1 MTHLNIEKISL
12 ACRDREKEEQK
23 KNSRKKNILLLIYH
37 FLENNG
43 FIQTMNMLSNES
55 RFPFSE
61 YIVCDN
67 IDLNSILQDFE
78 SYYFL
83 KYQKLPHII
92 KKLPDSYIQPKQKLR
107 KSRSEARAIMS
118 ASEQVEEVEDN
129 AFNRFG
135 INITSNSTN
144 EITEDN
150 IVRCSESI
158 VSFENYSPE
167 MKAMANIVMQDFS
180 KTNNNSLKWS
190 DIVGHEKT
198 KQILKEA
205 IVYPFKYHHLFPT
218 VSSTWKSI
226 LLYGPTGTGKTL
238 LATAAAVTS
247 KVAFFNISISTL
259 VSKWRG
265 ESEKLV
271 KVLFDLAKFY
281 APSIIFID
289 EIDALMSHRGCD
301 HEASRRMK
309 TEFFLQMDAL
319 STCDKF
325 VLLIGAS
332 NMPWE
337 LDCAILRRMEKR
349 ILVSLPDF
357 DSRCSLFEKYLTF
370 DFQNNENIKIKTN
383 FDYNKLAEV
392 SESYS
397 ASDIELVCKEVKMG
411 HIRSI
416 VESLEMHHIG
426 KNVKS
431 SSFIKGLETSDV
443 LLAIDRIKP
452 ASVELIQKYMDW
464 KEKHGSE

>member
-1 MTHLNIEKISL
+1 
-12 ACRDREKEEQK
+12 
-23 KNSRKKNILLLIYH
+23 
-37 FLENNG
+37 
-43 FIQTMNMLSNES
+43 
-55 RFPFSE
+55 
-61 YIVCDN
+61 
-67 IDLNSILQDFE
+67 
-78 SYYFL
+78 
-83 KYQKLPHII
+83 
-92 KKLPDSYIQPKQKLR
+92 
-107 KSRSEARAIMS
+107 MS
-118 ASEQVEEVEDN
+118 ASEQVEVEDN

-150 IVRCSESI
+150 MIRCSESI
-158 VSFENYSPE
+158 MSFENYSPE
-167 MKAMANIVMQDFS
+167 MKAMANIVMQDF
-180 KTNNNSLKWS
+180 
-190 DIVGHEKT
+190 I
-198 KQILKEA
+198 
-205 IVYPFKYHHLFPT
+205 
-218 VSSTWKSI
+218 
-226 LLYGPTGTGKTL
+226 
-238 LATAAAVTS
+238 
-247 KVAFFNISISTL
+247 
-259 VSKWRG
+259 SKWRG

-309 TEFFLQMDAL
+309 TEFFLQMDSL
-319 STCDKF
+319 NF
-325 VLLIGAS
+325 
-332 NMPWE
+332 
-337 LDCAILRRMEKR
+337 DC
-349 ILVSLPDF
+349 
-357 DSRCSLFEKYLTF
+357 RCSLFEKYLTF

-416 VESLEMHHIG
+416 VESLEVHHIV
-426 KNVKS
+426 KNTKS

-443 LLAIDRIKP
+443 LLAMDRIKP